1 ELAMLDDAERTSL
14 LSDSSA
20 SRPYRRAC
28 IHRLIEEQAARTPD
42 RTALWFDEQ
51 ELSYRDLD
59 ARSNR
64 LAPPLRTLGDRP
76 DVLVGIHVERSLDLI
91 IAALATWKAGGA
103 YVPLDPAYPSERIA
117 FMLDDARLRVVLTS
131 DRGAELFRSKHDVAI
146 V

>member
-1 ELAMLDDAERTSL
+1 
-14 LSDSSA
+14 
-20 SRPYRRAC
+20 
-28 IHRLIEEQAARTPD
+28 
-42 RTALWFDEQ
+42 
-51 ELSYRDLD
+51 LD

-64 LAPPLRTLGDRP
+64 LAAHLRTLGVGP

-146 V
+146 VRLDTDKGRIAELPDTALDGGAAPENLAYVIYTSGSTGTPKGVMVQHDNLASFFAG